1 MNVKDELIKLRE
13 RRFGDNDIYDLTKE
27 KIYRI
32 HFLKYFS
39 NGCNSND
46 RNNMISRIDWILQPF
61 SIPIEMKEEDVFKI
75 LSYLTDYAGINE
87 ESTNYSLKPIENLNF
102 LIKTDM
108 TGFKKIE
115 IYPNENK
122 IIDLFL
128 VFGISK
134 MFEQSEYYSKY
145 IKWYIPN
152 VTIEEVEKITNKK
165 LDNTH
170 NVKVLKK

>member
-1 MNVKDELIKLRE
+1 MNVKDELI
-13 RRFGDNDIYDLTKE
+13 KE

-39 NGCNSND
+39 NGCNSDNS
-46 RNNMISRIDWILQPF
+46 NNMISRIDWMLQPF

-75 LSYLTDYAGINE
+75 LSYLTDYAGITE
-87 ESTNYSLKPIENLNF
+87 ETINYSLKPIENLNF
-102 LIKTDM
+102 LLKTDI

-145 IKWYIPN
+145 IEWYIPN
-152 VTIEEVEKITNKK
+152 VTREEVEKITNKK
-165 LDNTH
+165 LDNNH